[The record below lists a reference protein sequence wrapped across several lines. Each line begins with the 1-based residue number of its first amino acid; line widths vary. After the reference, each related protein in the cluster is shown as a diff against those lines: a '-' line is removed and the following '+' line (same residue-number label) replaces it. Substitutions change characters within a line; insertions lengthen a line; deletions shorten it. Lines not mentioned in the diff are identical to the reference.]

1 MNLLKRQGFYNSI
14 ILYAGTALG
23 FINLT
28 ILFQRILTLE
38 EIGFFTIMNTITLL
52 YAQIASVGINNIIFK
67 YLPHF
72 RSDDKKHGGFV
83 TFVIVWC
90 VISFVIFTL
99 VFLYFQ
105 GAIVNHYSRKPG
117 SDELA
122 PGAKLLVQYF
132 YYLIPLAF
140 LTMVFTVLESLAIT
154 VFKNILSSF
163 LREVF
168 LRVFT
173 LVSVL
178 LIGASLINYHDFLSI
193 YLSGNVAMIAIMLLY
208 IYKGRDFKLA
218 GISPQIVS
226 KKKEFIKYG
235 FFTLLSSTSAAL
247 IQSLDNIMLLDIT
260 KDLKIL
266 GIYTAF
272 FAIALVISLPAKAL
286 NRTSLQIIAQAW
298 ADNNL
303 PKIGKIYY
311 KTSVMQMLIGSLLFI
326 GLIVNKPFIMVLLHK
341 NEYRAYFD
349 VFVVV
354 GLGFLTDITGGVNGY
369 IVNLSKYYRYTT
381 YFIVGSV
388 LFCIAANWLLI
399 PRIGMMGA
407 AAAYFLT
414 TFVLNFL
421 YWIFVKVKFGLQ
433 PFGKTHVLI
442 IIISVIA
449 LITGLYLPLGHNVYI
464 DLILRSSIV
473 GVIYISLAYLL
484 KISDDVNQLIDGVL
498 KRSNKI

>member
-72 RSDDKKHGGFV
+72 RSNDKKHGGFV
-83 TFVIVWC
+83 TFVIIWC
-90 VISFVIFTL
+90 VISFVLFTL

-105 GAIVNHYSRKPG
+105 NSIIQHYNDQSGSR
-117 SDELA
+117 
-122 PGAKLLVQYF
+122 LLVKYF
-132 YYLIPLAF
+132 YYLIPLSF
-140 LTMVFTVLESLAIT
+140 LTMVFTVIESLAIT
-154 VFKNILSSF
+154 VFKNVLSSF

-168 LRVFT
+168 LRLFT
-173 LVSVL
+173 LAGVL
-178 LIGASLINYHDFLSI
+178 LIGASLIDYHGFLSV
-193 YLSGNVAMIAIMLLY
+193 YMAANVAMIAVLLY
-208 IYKGRDFKLA
+208 YVYKGRDFKL
-218 GISPQIVS
+218 GRLSPQIVGHR
-226 KKKEFIKYG
+226 KEFLRYG
-235 FFTLLSSTSAAL
+235 FYTLLSSTSFGL
-247 IQSLDNIMLLDIT
+247 IQSLDNIMLIALSAKNQLLT
-260 KDLKIL
+260 V
-266 GIYTAF
+266 GVYATF

-298 ADNNL
+298 ADNDL

-326 GLIVNKPFIMVLLHK
+326 GLIVNKPFILILLHHK
-341 NEYRAYFD
+341 EYRTFFD
-349 VFVVV
+349 VFVIV

-369 IVNLSKYYRYTT
+369 IVNLSKHYRYTT

-388 LFCIAANWLLI
+388 LFCVAANWLLI

-407 AAAYFLT
+407 AVAYFMT
-414 TFVLNFL
+414 MFVLNFL
-421 YWIFVKVKFGLQ
+421 YWIYVKIKFGLQ
-433 PFGKTHVLI
+433 PFGRTHLLI
-442 IIISVIA
+442 IIISVVA

-464 DLILRSSIV
+464 DMLLRSAIV
-473 GVIYISLAYLL
+473 GAIYISLAYVL
-484 KISDDVNQLIDGVL
+484 KISDDANQLIDGIL
-498 KRSNKI
+498 KRVRG